1 MANTYNYL
9 LNVVQKAKSEI
20 KNHTFELLIA
30 LVLLTL
36 PLHYRYNSLSLM
48 LLCIYIIFT
57 FKKNNFSLQNFL
69 LLPVFLYFLMALSL
83 FWTIDFSASVKSL
96 SKEIP
101 LLLIP
106 LLFLVRPIKNR
117 CQQHKVMCYFGHGMV
132 LYAVFYLTRA
142 LLRYIKY
149 RESGTFFYHE
159 LVSVDTNAIYVS
171 IYIAI
176 AFFVFYLKTNK
187 IKLDFFYLLILFVT
201 LILLSSK
208 NIIIVFFLLLVF
220 HQLMYIKTSVN
231 KNYFFLFL
239 IISIVIS
246 GLFFNKI
253 KDRFLIE
260 FEANSASITRNKE
273 AQKRGDLIYNVSID
287 RAWNAD
293 HFQQFDY
300 FSGTS
305 LRAYQLRIFI
315 ELMQENSAW
324 FTGFGTNATDAK
336 IERKRAQYNLYKGYG
351 AFNFHNQYI
360 QIFAEVGVFGLL
372 ILMLM
377 MVLNLKNA
385 IQRKDFLHFSFAI
398 VMISLFLTESFLARQ
413 RGIVFFVL
421 IYCVFNSRI
430 KENNSKNLI

>member
-57 FKKNNFSLQNFL
+57 FKKNNFSLQILL
-69 LLPVFLYFLMALSL
+69 LLPIFLYFLMALSL

-106 LLFLVRPIKNR
+106 LLFLFRPIKNR

-187 IKLDFFYLLILFVT
+187 IKFDFFYLLILFVT

-273 AQKRGDLIYNVSID
+273 AQKRGDLIYNVSIE

-293 HFQQFDY
+293 HFQQFAQLAWQQAALAAGEQQQVVIDFGPGQARARVANQY
-300 FSGTS
+300 GALFQAGKQVVFFD
-305 LRAYQLRIFI
+305 LFRAYHQLRIARLGH
-315 ELMQENSAW
+315 EL
-324 FTGFGTNATDAK
+324 AK
-336 IERKRAQYNLYKGYG
+336 PGQQHALVAHVLGQQAFQAAQGGSYQLEAVRGNCRRIGRQAG
-351 AFNFHNQYI
+351 AVDPGGQL
-360 QIFAEVGVFGLL
+360 EPVFQAGLL
-372 ILMLM
+372 
-377 MVLNLKNA
+377 V
-385 IQRKDFLHFSFAI
+385 Q
-398 VMISLFLTESFLARQ
+398 
-413 RGIVFFVL
+413 
-421 IYCVFNSRI
+421 
-430 KENNSKNLI
+430 